1 MRYSSAKLENSYGGS
16 VFFSA
21 GVKNKKGVVI
31 VIETKIG
38 VRFGCF
44 FTASIPFHFSKT
56 ESHLDNYAVLF
67 NISNKKSF
75 KVQKEGIKS
84 VHTSTKALGVK

>member
-1 MRYSSAKLENSYGGS
+1 MRYSSAKLEYSYGGS
-16 VFFSA
+16 VLFSA
-21 GVKNKKGVVI
+21 GIANKKGVVI
-31 VIETKIG
+31 VIETQKG
-38 VRFGCF
+38 VKFGCF

-75 KVQKEGIKS
+75 KVQKESIKS
-84 VHTSTKALGVK
+84 VHTSTRALGVN